1 MDFHLQIG
9 LDKLTDVA
17 AGPLAV
23 LMAVVSWAIRAV
35 DDIYTLIVNGAPVG
49 SLLNS
54 LFLAL
59 AVLSIGDVA
68 TPKVKGSRSRLVGI
82 ATAVGLAGLLGFIS
96 LDSVLRA
103 LALLTAFAALIQK
116 ADLVTVFLPVTVA
129 FITVSEPVL
138 QAAAFGIFLAVSV
151 YANWRAAQ
159 QPPGDSSELT
169 PSEKLE
175 TTASAGTRPSLVFLA
190 ITASICISVAVGLL
204 CLWSLKWLC
213 MRSAA

>member
-82 ATAVGLAGLLGFIS
+82 ATAIGLAGVLEFIPPEA
-96 LDSVLRA
+96 VLPA
-103 LALLTAFAALIQK
+103 LALLTAFATLIQK
-116 ADLVTVFLPVTVA
+116 ADLVTVFMPVTVA
-129 FITVSEPVL
+129 FVTITEPVL
-138 QAAAFGIFLAVSV
+138 QAAAFGVFLAVSV

-159 QPPGDSSELT
+159 QPTGESSEQT
-169 PSEKLE
+169 PLEKRE

-190 ITASICISVAVGLL
+190 ITASICISLAARFLYLRTV
-204 CLWSLKWLC
+204 KWLVL
-213 MRSAA
+213 RTT